1 MQVSATI
8 TIGSLRYG
16 FVLEQYNELR
26 AETTIIVP
34 ADQAPVTCT
43 PLTMDAG
50 TDIAMECW
58 DLVDERTNGTG
69 RFKALGIAE
78 AFRRGAV
85 ARGMELSSQ
94 SVAELQALLASE
106 ASREPHMSRNMRNAL
121 VILMEEKQVVE
132 WWVKL
137 AEETASQLA
146 SSELF
151 YPSDAFAAMSRFRGL
166 EHWLDR
172 FEFDAALPASAS
184 DENAISDPMDRT
196 LFRLARAVEA
206 VSEYVNVHGKP
217 EVVTHEANTADA
229 EPGDVSKE
237 DVEAVE
243 RAWGKRREDL

>member
-1 MQVSATI
+1 VQVSATI

-26 AETTIIVP
+26 AETTIVVP
-34 ADQAPVTCT
+34 GDIARVTCT

-50 TDIAMECW
+50 TDIVMECW

-69 RFKALGIAE
+69 RFKAIGIAE

-132 WWVKL
+132 WWAKL
-137 AEETASQLA
+137 AEETAAQLK

-172 FEFDAALPASAS
+172 FEFEAALP
-184 DENAISDPMDRT
+184 DVNATADATDGTSPG
-196 LFRLARAVEA
+196 EA
-206 VSEYVNVHGKP
+206 D
-217 EVVTHEANTADA
+217 AADA
-229 EPGDVSKE
+229 EPDNGENEAEDEADTSADADVDASVEADASESGDVRME
-237 DVEAVE
+237 
-243 RAWGKRREDL
+243 L